1 MQGEKQEWIEKFSQK
16 SSKGWTNLP
25 ILEDI
30 VLKCSGL
37 VVGVRNSDRQT

>member
-1 MQGEKQEWIEKFSQK
+1 VESVVAELSLIGCKYAGEKQEWIEKFSQK

-30 VLKCSGL
+30 V
-37 VVGVRNSDRQT
+37 